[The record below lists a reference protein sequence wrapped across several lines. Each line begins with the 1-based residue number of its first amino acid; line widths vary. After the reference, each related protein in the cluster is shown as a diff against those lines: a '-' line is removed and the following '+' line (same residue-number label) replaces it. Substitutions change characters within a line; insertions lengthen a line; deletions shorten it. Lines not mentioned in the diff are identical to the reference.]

1 MADRTRRLPEG
12 GAIERS
18 RALAFTFNGMTLTG
32 YEGDTLASA
41 LLAAGVDVVGHSF
54 KYGRPRGIVGYGAEE
69 PNAIVQV
76 GEGSTRTPNLRATR
90 VELEDGM
97 VATSAARGPGTAMGA
112 LARTFGRLLP
122 AGFYYKTFIR
132 PQGLWGFWEERL
144 REAAGLGDVPEGA
157 DPDIY
162 DRRYGHC
169 DVLVVGAGPAGL
181 AAALS
186 ASRAGARVMLV
197 DENAAFGGALRW
209 SSVGIAGGSA
219 DEWCRRAV
227 AELADNPDVELLT
240 HATAFGLYDHNFVG
254 ILERDVGK
262 EGELGSRRGTGDLW
276 GGGHLALPRARE
288 GAERPRTESPGVVA
302 ALSPG
307 AGPGGAREGKMP
319 SPPRD
324 RPGGSPGSAK
334 PPRQRLHQVRAKQV
348 VLACGAI
355 ERPVVFAGNDL
366 PGAMLAS
373 AVSAYVV
380 RHAVVPGKRLV
391 LFTNNDSAYE
401 TALIWHR
408 IGREVTVVDAR
419 STANGAAPDE
429 ARGAGIDIRVGHVV
443 REAHGRQRVNSV
455 EIAPVG
461 GGKSQRL
468 DCDLVASSGG
478 WNPVV
483 HLSAQTGV
491 RPQWS
496 KAALAFLPGSPRP
509 GVHHAGAIN
518 GHTSTADCLR
528 EGFRVG
534 AEAATLAG
542 FDGPGDEP
550 ALPDTDERPSAPSEP
565 LFSVPHPRPGRESK
579 QFVDMQLDV
588 TVADIELA
596 AREGYRSVEHTKR
609 YTALGFGTDQGKLG
623 NVNGVAILAR
633 ALGQGI
639 GETGTTMF
647 RPPYTPVTFG
657 AVAGRDVGEFFD
669 PARRTPMHEWHE
681 AHGAAWEDVGRWKRP
696 RYYARHEGESM
707 DDAVRRECLAA
718 RGGVAMLDASTLG
731 KIDVQGADAAA
742 FLDRVYSNGFRRL
755 AVGRCRYG
763 LMLRED
769 GTILDDGVTVRVAED
784 RYLMHTTTGNAE
796 AVLSWLELWRQTEWP
811 ELNVHLTS
819 VTDHWATAAVV
830 GPKSR
835 AVLRRVCT
843 DIDLSPDAF
852 RFMDYRAGHVAGV
865 PARVY
870 RISFSGELSFEV
882 NVAAQHGARVWEA
895 LMEAGEDFDIT
906 PYGTETM
913 HVLRA
918 EMGFIIVGQD
928 TDGSMTPDDMGL
940 AGLVRQGKR
949 WGFLGDRSLSLPEH
963 QRPDRPQLV
972 GLEPLKPSTV
982 LPEGA
987 QLVTEPRPKPPAKMH
1002 GHVTSSYMSAALG
1015 RSFALAMVKG
1025 GRKRMGETL
1034 YSPQADGS
1042 VVPAKVV
1049 PSVFLE
1055 PAVDADESEVAAKP
1069 LTLEP
1074 LPTAT
1079 SPATLNL
1086 RGDGTEEFRK
1096 AASEALRLALPERPC
1111 TTMRNATTAI
1121 HWLAPDEWLIV
1132 APPGEEAEIERRLR
1146 EAASAPGAAIT
1157 DVTGAHILLNLT
1169 GPQAREAL
1177 ASLTPYD
1184 LHPRNFPPGRCVQ
1197 TTLAKAQAL
1206 IATTAADTFEII
1218 VRRTYAHYAQARVTD
1233 ALS

>member
-1 MADRTRRLPEG
+1 MADTTRRLPEG
-12 GAIERS
+12 GAIDRS
-18 RALAFTFNGMTLTG
+18 RPLAFTFNGRALTG

-41 LLAAGVDVVGHSF
+41 LLANGVDVVGSSF
-54 KYGRPRGIVGYGAEE
+54 KYGRPRGIVGFGVEE
-69 PNAIVQV
+69 PNAIVHV
-76 GEGSTRTPNLRATR
+76 GEGSARTPNLRATT

-97 VATSAARGPGTAMGA
+97 VATSAARGPGAVTGA

-122 AGFYYKTFIR
+122 AGFYYKTFMR

-144 REAAGLGDVPEGA
+144 RAAAGLGDVPEGP
-157 DPDIY
+157 DPDTY
-162 DRRYGHC
+162 ERRHGHA

-181 AAALS
+181 AAALA

-197 DENAAFGGALRW
+197 DENTAIGGAERF
-209 SSVGIAGGSA
+209 SPVAVGGESAG
-219 DEWCRRAV
+219 EWRRRAL
-227 AELADNPDVELLT
+227 AELADNPDVTLLP

-254 ILERDVGK
+254 ILERSTHGN
-262 EGELGSRRGTGDLW
+262 GTG
-276 GGGHLALPRARE
+276 A
-288 GAERPRTESPGVVA
+288 
-302 ALSPG
+302 
-307 AGPGGAREGKMP
+307 
-319 SPPRD
+319 
-324 RPGGSPGSAK
+324 
-334 PPRQRLHQVRAKQV
+334 PRQRLHQVRARQV
-348 VLACGAI
+348 MLACGAI
-355 ERPVVFAGNDL
+355 ERPIVFAGNDL
-366 PGAMLAS
+366 PGVMLAS
-373 AVSAYVV
+373 AVSAYTT
-380 RHAVVPGKRLV
+380 RHAVAPGERLV
-391 LFTNNDSAYE
+391 LFTSNDSAYE

-419 STANGAAPDE
+419 PVADGARPGE
-429 ARGAGIDIRVGHVV
+429 ARAAGIDIRLSHVV
-443 REAHGRQRVNSV
+443 QEAHGRRRVMGV

-461 GGKSQRL
+461 GGEPERL

-478 WNPVV
+478 WNPLV

-491 RPQWS
+491 RPVWS
-496 KAALAFLPGSPRP
+496 EAALAFLPGSPRS

-518 GHTSTADCLR
+518 GHTSTLACLR

-534 AEAATLAG
+534 SEAARLAG
-542 FDGPGDEP
+542 FESAQAAPD
-550 ALPDTDERPSAPSEP
+550 LPTTDEQPSAPGEA
-565 LFSVPHPRPGRESK
+565 LFVVPHPRPGRDSR
-579 QFVDMQLDV
+579 QFVDLQLDV

-596 AREGYRSVEHTKR
+596 AREGYRSVEHAKR

-623 NVNGVAILAR
+623 NVNGVAILAS

-639 GETGTTMF
+639 EETGTTMF

-657 AVAGRDVGEFFD
+657 AVAGRDVGELFD
-669 PARRTPMHEWHE
+669 PVRRTPMHEWHE
-681 AHGAAWEDVGRWKRP
+681 AHGAVWEDVGRWKRP
-696 RYYARHEGESM
+696 RYYARGAGESM
-707 DDAVRRECLAA
+707 DEAVRRECLAA

-731 KIDVQGADAAA
+731 KIDVQGADAAR

-755 AVGRCRYG
+755 AAGRCRYG

-769 GTILDDGVTVRVAED
+769 GTILDDGVTVRVAEN
-784 RYLMHTTTGNAE
+784 RYLVHTTTGNAE

-835 AVLRRVCT
+835 TVLRRVCT

-882 NVAAQHGARVWEA
+882 NVAAQHGARVWKA
-895 LMEAGEDFDIT
+895 LMAAGEDFGIT

-940 AGLVRQGKR
+940 AGLVRQGKP

-972 GLEPLKPSTV
+972 GLAPLNQAAV

-987 QLVTEPRPKPPAKMH
+987 QLVTELRPKLPAKMH
-1002 GHVTSSYMSAALG
+1002 GHVTSSHLSAALG
-1015 RSFALAMVKG
+1015 HSFALAMVKG
-1025 GRKRMGETL
+1025 GRERMGETL

-1042 VVPAKVV
+1042 VIPARVV
-1049 PSVFLE
+1049 PSVFLK
-1055 PAVDADESEVAAKP
+1055 PVVDADEGETAAES
-1069 LTLEP
+1069 LALEP
-1074 LPTAT
+1074 PGEATA
-1079 SPATLNL
+1079 PAMLNL
-1086 RGDGTEEFRK
+1086 QGDGTDEFRQ
-1096 AASEALRLALPERPC
+1096 AASEVLHVALPEDPC
-1111 TTMRNATTAI
+1111 TTARNASIAI

-1132 APPGEEAEIERRLR
+1132 APPGEEAELERRLR
-1146 EAASAPGAAIT
+1146 EATTGPSAAIT
-1157 DVTGAHILLNLT
+1157 DVTGAHILLRLS

-1177 ASLTPYD
+1177 ASAAPYD
-1184 LHPRNFPPGRCVQ
+1184 L
-1197 TTLAKAQAL
+1197 
-1206 IATTAADTFEII
+1206 
-1218 VRRTYAHYAQARVTD
+1218 
-1233 ALS
+1233 

>member
-1 MADRTRRLPEG
+1 MADTTRRLPEG
-12 GAIERS
+12 GAIDRS
-18 RALAFTFNGMTLTG
+18 RPLAFTFNGMALTG

-41 LLAAGVDVVGHSF
+41 LLASGVDVVGLSF
-54 KYGRPRGIVGYGAEE
+54 KYGRPRGIVGFGAEE

-76 GEGSTRTPNLRATR
+76 GEGNARTPNLRATR
-90 VELEDGM
+90 VELQDGM
-97 VATSAARGPGTAMGA
+97 VAASAARGPGTAMGA
-112 LARTFGRLLP
+112 LARTVAPLLP

-132 PQGLWGFWEERL
+132 PQRLWGFWEERL
-144 REAAGLGDVPEGA
+144 REAAGLGDVPDGA

-162 DRRYGHC
+162 DRRHGHS
-169 DVLVVGAGPAGL
+169 DVLVVGAGPAGI

-186 ASRAGARVMLV
+186 ASRAGARVMLA
-197 DENAAFGGALRW
+197 DENAAFGGTLRW
-209 SSVGIAGGSA
+209 SAVAIGGESAG
-219 DEWCRRAV
+219 EWSRRAL

-240 HATAFGLYDHNFVG
+240 RATAFGLYDHNLVG
-254 ILERDVGK
+254 ILER
-262 EGELGSRRGTGDLW
+262 R
-276 GGGHLALPRARE
+276 
-288 GAERPRTESPGVVA
+288 VA
-302 ALSPG
+302 DA
-307 AGPGGAREGKMP
+307 GARGL
-319 SPPRD
+319 
-324 RPGGSPGSAK
+324 A
-334 PPRQRLHQVRAKQV
+334 PRQRLHQVRAKQV

-355 ERPVVFAGNDL
+355 ERPIVFAGNDL
-366 PGAMLAS
+366 PGVMTAS
-373 AVSAYVV
+373 AVSAYTT
-380 RHAVVPGKRLV
+380 RHAVAPGERLV

-401 TALIWHR
+401 TALTWHR

-419 STANGAAPDE
+419 LVAHGARPDA
-429 ARGAGIDIRVGHVV
+429 ARAAGIDIRAGHVV
-443 REAHGRQRVNSV
+443 HEAHGRRRVSSV

-461 GGKSQRL
+461 GSKIVRL

-478 WNPVV
+478 WNPLV

-491 RPQWS
+491 RPGWS
-496 KAALAFLPGSPRP
+496 EAALAFLPGSPRA

-518 GHTSTADCLR
+518 GHTSTAACVRD
-528 EGFRVG
+528 GFRVG
-534 AEAATLAG
+534 SEAARLAG
-542 FDGPGDEP
+542 FDGARFEP
-550 ALPDTDERPSAPSEP
+550 DLPDTDEGPCAPPEALS
-565 LFSVPHPRPGRESK
+565 LVPHPRPGRESR

-596 AREGYRSVEHTKR
+596 AREGYRSVEHAKR

-657 AVAGRDVGEFFD
+657 AVAGREVGEFFD
-669 PARRTPMHEWHE
+669 PARRTPMHDWHE
-681 AHGAAWEDVGRWKRP
+681 AHGAVWEDVGRWKRP
-696 RYYARHEGESM
+696 RYYAGANESM
-707 DDAVRRECLAA
+707 DEAVRRECLAA
-718 RGGVAMLDASTLG
+718 RGTVAMLDASTLG
-731 KIDVQGADAAA
+731 KIDVQGPDAAR

-755 AVGRCRYG
+755 GVGRCRYG

-769 GTILDDGVTVRVAED
+769 GTILDDGVTVRVAEN
-784 RYLMHTTTGNAE
+784 RYLVHTTTGNAE

-811 ELNVHLTS
+811 DLNVRLTS

-882 NVAAQHGARVWEA
+882 NVAAQHGPRVWEA
-895 LMEAGEDFDIT
+895 LMAAGQDFDIT

-940 AGLVRQGKR
+940 AGLVRHGKP

-972 GLEPLKPSTV
+972 GLAPLNPATV

-1002 GHVTSSYMSAALG
+1002 GHVTSSYLSAALG
-1015 RSFALAMVKG
+1015 HSFALAMVKG
-1025 GRKRMGETL
+1025 GRERMGETL

-1042 VVPAKVV
+1042 VIPARVV

-1055 PAVDADESEVAAKP
+1055 PVVGADGGEVAAEP
-1069 LTLEP
+1069 LVLEP
-1074 LPTAT
+1074 LSAPTA
-1079 SPATLNL
+1079 PAMLNL
-1086 RGDGTEEFRK
+1086 RGDSTHEFLK
-1096 AASEALRLALPERPC
+1096 AASEALHLALPDTPC
-1111 TTMRNATTAI
+1111 TTARDAHAAI

-1132 APPGEEAEIERRLR
+1132 APAGEEAEIERRLR
-1146 EAASAPGAAIT
+1146 EATATPGAAIT
-1157 DVTGAHILLNLT
+1157 DVTGAHILLHLS

-1177 ASLTPYD
+1177 ASATPYD
-1184 LHPRNFPPGRCVQ
+1184 LHPRNLSPGRCIQ
-1197 TTLAKAQAL
+1197 TTLAKSQAL
-1206 IATTAADTFEII
+1206 IAAPAEDTFEII
-1218 VRRTYAHYAQARVTD
+1218 VRRSYAHYAEAWLTD
-1233 ALS
+1233 ALARANTP

>member
-1 MADRTRRLPEG
+1 MTDVTRRLAEG
-12 GAIERS
+12 GAIDRS
-18 RALAFTFNGMTLTG
+18 RPLAFTFNGLTLKG

-41 LLAAGVDVVGHSF
+41 LLANGVDVVGRSF
-54 KYGRPRGIVGYGAEE
+54 KYGRPRGIVGYGVEE
-69 PNAIVQV
+69 PNAIVEL
-76 GEGSTRTPNLRATR
+76 GEGNARTPNLRATR
-90 VELEDGM
+90 VELQDGM
-97 VATSAARGPGTAMGA
+97 VATSAARGPGPTMGA
-112 LARTFGRLLP
+112 LARTLGPLLP

-132 PQGLWGFWEERL
+132 PHGLWGFWEERL
-144 REAAGLGDVPEGA
+144 REASGLGDVPDGA

-162 DRRYGHC
+162 ERRYGHA

-186 ASRAGARVMLV
+186 ASRAGARVILA
-197 DENAAFGGALRW
+197 DENAAFGGTLRW
-209 SSVGIAGGSA
+209 SSVATDSESA
-219 DEWCRRAV
+219 SEWCRHAL
-227 AELADNPDVELLT
+227 AELGDNPDVDLLPR
-240 HATAFGLYDHNFVG
+240 ATAFGLYDHNFVG
-254 ILERDVGK
+254 ILERRVGN
-262 EGELGSRRGTGDLW
+262 
-276 GGGHLALPRARE
+276 
-288 GAERPRTESPGVVA
+288 AETPGKA
-302 ALSPG
+302 
-307 AGPGGAREGKMP
+307 
-319 SPPRD
+319 
-324 RPGGSPGSAK
+324 
-334 PPRQRLHQVRAKQV
+334 PRQRLHQIRAKQV

-355 ERPVVFAGNDL
+355 ERPIVFAGNDL
-366 PGAMLAS
+366 PGVMMAS
-373 AVSAYVV
+373 AVSGYTIH
-380 RHAVVPGKRLV
+380 HAVAPGERLV
-391 LFTNNDSAYE
+391 LFTSNDSAYE
-401 TALIWHR
+401 AALTWHR
-408 IGREVTVVDAR
+408 IGREVTVVDVRPTADGAGPDAAR
-419 STANGAAPDE
+419 A
-429 ARGAGIDIRVGHVV
+429 AGIDIRVGHVV
-443 REAHGRQRVNSV
+443 QEAHGRRRVNGV

-461 GGKSQRL
+461 GGKIERL

-478 WNPVV
+478 WNPLV

-496 KAALAFLPGSPRP
+496 EAALAFLPGSPRA

-518 GHTSTADCLR
+518 GHTSTSACAR
-528 EGFRVG
+528 EGAHVG
-534 AEAATLAG
+534 NEAARLAG
-542 FDGPGDEP
+542 FDGPCDEP
-550 ALPDTDERPSAPSEP
+550 DLPDSDEGPCAPPEA
-565 LFSVPHPRPGRESK
+565 LFLVPHPRPGRESK

-596 AREGYRSVEHTKR
+596 AREGYRSVEHAKR

-669 PARRTPMHEWHE
+669 PARRTPMHQWHE
-681 AHGAAWEDVGRWKRP
+681 AHGAVWEDVGRWKRP
-696 RYYARHEGESM
+696 RYYARQADESM
-707 DDAVRRECLAA
+707 DEAVRRECLAA

-731 KIDVQGADAAA
+731 KIDVQGPDAAA
-742 FLDRVYSNGFRRL
+742 LLDRVYSNGFRRL

-769 GTILDDGVTVRVAED
+769 GTILDDGVTVRVAD
-784 RYLMHTTTGNAE
+784 NRYLVHTTTPNAE

-819 VTDHWATAAVV
+819 VTDHWATAAAV

-843 DIDLSPDAF
+843 DIDLAPSAF

-882 NVAAQHGARVWEA
+882 NVAAQHGPRVWEA
-895 LMEAGEDFDIT
+895 LMEAGKDFDIT

-928 TDGSMTPDDMGL
+928 TDGSMIPDDMGL
-940 AGLVRQGKR
+940 AGLVRHGKP

-972 GLEPLKPSTV
+972 GLTPLNPAAV

-987 QLVTEPRPKPPAKMH
+987 QLVKEPRPKLPAKMQ
-1002 GHVTSSYMSAALG
+1002 GHVTSSYLSAAMG
-1015 RSFALAMVKG
+1015 HSFALAMVKG
-1025 GRKRMGETL
+1025 GRERMGETL

-1042 VVPAKVV
+1042 VIPAKVV
-1049 PSVFLE
+1049 PSVFLK
-1055 PAVDADESEVAAKP
+1055 PVVDANEGESEVAAQ
-1069 LTLEP
+1069 TLALAP
-1074 LPTAT
+1074 LPRATAP
-1079 SPATLNL
+1079 SILNL
-1086 RGDGTEEFRK
+1086 CGDGTHEFRK
-1096 AASEALRLALPERPC
+1096 AASEALHLALPEKPC
-1111 TTMRNATTAI
+1111 TTARDTSIAI

-1132 APPGEEAEIERRLR
+1132 APLGEEAEIERRLR
-1146 EAASAPGAAIT
+1146 EATSASGTAVT
-1157 DVTGAHILLNLT
+1157 DVTGAYMLLRLS

-1177 ASLTPYD
+1177 ASATPYD

-1197 TTLAKAQAL
+1197 TTLAKTQAL
-1206 IATTAADTFEII
+1206 ISTPTEGTFEII
-1218 VRRTYAHYAQARVTD
+1218 VRRSYAHYAEAWLTD
-1233 ALS
+1233 ALRSIGGKPTPPLQASRP